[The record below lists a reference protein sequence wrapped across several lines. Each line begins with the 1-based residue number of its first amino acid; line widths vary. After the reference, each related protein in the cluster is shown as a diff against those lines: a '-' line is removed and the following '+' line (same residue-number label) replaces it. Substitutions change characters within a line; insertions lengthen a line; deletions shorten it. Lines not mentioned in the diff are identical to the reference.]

1 MAQWSWISKKGCALL
16 CRPLLFLILESQGFQ
31 VLQAILSSLCF
42 SISNSCQ
49 QYPFQTLGTACSVL
63 ILCTHHLLTL
73 WLASYAE
80 HCKSCRI
87 ICSFVRLLLGLCFI
101 DSLQTL
107 ARLRQFLW
115 RGWGWVG
122 GVGGVKSQE

>member
-16 CRPLLFLILESQGFQ
+16 CRPSLFLILESQGFQ

-87 ICSFVRLLLGLCFI
+87 ICSFVRLLLGPCFI
-101 DSLQTL
+101 DSLNSNTCQTQTISL
-107 ARLRQFLW
+107 ADG
-115 RGWGWVG
+115 GWGGWLC
-122 GVGGVKSQE
+122 